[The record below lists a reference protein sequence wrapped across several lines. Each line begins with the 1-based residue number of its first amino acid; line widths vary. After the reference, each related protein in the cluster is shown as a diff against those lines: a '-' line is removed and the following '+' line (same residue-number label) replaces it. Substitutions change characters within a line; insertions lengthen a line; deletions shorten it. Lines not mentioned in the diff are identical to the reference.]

1 MQQIYTNRKP
11 PKCYFITDYRQ
22 LDFLAKKL
30 IFFIGP
36 LNMAPAFMEIVTLYM
51 CSNAQLSPTGW
62 DHMDCS
68 PPGSS
73 VHGILQ
79 ARVLEW
85 SAISPSRGSSPPR
98 DGSLIS
104 YVSCIGRQSLYHQ
117 CHLGSPIVYMQSIFY
132 IQRER
137 KQRKRAIVC

>member
-30 IFFIGP
+30 LIFS
-36 LNMAPAFMEIVTLYM
+36 LVYSTWTLL
-51 CSNAQLSPTGW
+51 SWRQLHCICAHAHLRPTGW
-62 DHMDCS
+62 NHIDCS

-85 SAISPSRGSSPPR
+85 SAISPSPRIEPSSLKSPA
-98 DGSLIS
+98 LA
-104 YVSCIGRQSLYHQ
+104 GRFFTTSATWEATLYICSLY
-117 CHLGSPIVYMQSIFY
+117 F
-132 IQRER
+132 IQRGNGER
-137 KQRKRAIVC
+137 KRLIVC